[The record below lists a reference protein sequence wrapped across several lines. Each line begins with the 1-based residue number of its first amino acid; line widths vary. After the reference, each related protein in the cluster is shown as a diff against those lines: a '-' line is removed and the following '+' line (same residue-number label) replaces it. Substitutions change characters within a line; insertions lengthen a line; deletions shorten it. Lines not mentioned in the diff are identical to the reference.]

1 MKEIRVCLLCGK
13 EITDHK
19 FIANNNRKGWTFA
32 HNHCRDA
39 ILKAQQNAVYYA
51 VIEIGAR
58 IPRIKYLK

>member
-1 MKEIRVCLLCGK
+1 MNTNRVCLLCGK

-19 FIANNNRKGWTFA
+19 FIANNNRNGWTFV

-51 VIEIGAR
+51 ITEIGAR
-58 IPRIKYLK
+58 IPRRRQ